1 MVAGRVRVRQ
11 LSVPAEVNPLSE
23 MDFFRQNDRGLLRLP
38 SVDSTNAEALR
49 RAAAGERGPL
59 WILADVQTAGR
70 GRAGRSWVS
79 EPGNLHASLLVT
91 LSAPAPK
98 AYQLSLVTGVAV
110 YDAIRNAMQPAPA
123 ALRLKWPNDILIG
136 AEKAGGILIESTSSA
151 AGLCA
156 VVGIGIDIART
167 PPSLDRPATHLAAH
181 GACPAPDELLAHI
194 AAAAEDWLATW
205 DEGRGFDAIRNAWL
219 KRAHPIGERMS
230 IDTGAERIA
239 GAFHGLDDDGA
250 LVLDTEAG
258 ARRFTFGDVSLAR

>member
-1 MVAGRVRVRQ
+1 
-11 LSVPAEVNPLSE
+11 
-23 MDFFRQNDRGLLRLP
+23 MDFFRQNDHRLLRLA

-59 WILADVQTAGR
+59 WIMADVQTSGR

-123 ALRLKWPNDILIG
+123 GLCLKWPNDILIG
-136 AEKAGGILIESTSSA
+136 TEKAGGILIESTASA
-151 AGLCA
+151 AGLAA
-156 VVGIGIDIART
+156 VIGIGIDIAT
-167 PPSLDRPATHLAAH
+167 VPPELERPATHLAAH
-181 GACPAPDELLAHI
+181 GACPLPQELLACI
-194 AAAAEDWLATW
+194 AASTEHWLAVW
-205 DEGRGFDAIRNAWL
+205 DEGSGFPAIRNAWL
-219 KRAHPIGERMS
+219 NRAHPIGERMS
-230 IDTGAERIA
+230 IDTGAERIV

-250 LVLDTEAG
+250 LILDTETG
-258 ARRFTFGDVSLAR
+258 ARRFTFGDVSLTR